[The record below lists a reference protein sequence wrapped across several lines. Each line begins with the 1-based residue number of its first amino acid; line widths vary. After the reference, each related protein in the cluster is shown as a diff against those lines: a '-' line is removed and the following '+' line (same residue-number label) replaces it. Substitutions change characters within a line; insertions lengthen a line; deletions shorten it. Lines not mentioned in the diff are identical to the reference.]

1 MLRLCRRSISP
12 AAMDSPGDP
21 GNNRAMLAALVDLT
35 ATEFAVLAFLVC
47 LAGIVR
53 GFSGFAL
60 SAMVMATA
68 VLLLPPV
75 ALIPVCWW
83 LEVAAS
89 ILMVRGGL
97 ADADKVTVLGLFGGS
112 VIGVPLGL
120 WATTTLPLETSKL
133 IALALVVTLAALQL
147 GKFTIPGL
155 ATRPGLYGAGV
166 AAGLATGLAGIGG
179 MVVALYV
186 LAQDAP
192 ARVMRASLVIFL
204 FLGSITSLVTFL
216 LFGVMDATAVA
227 RGVLLAGP
235 ALIGVWIGQHL
246 FRPSLEGYYRPFCLA
261 LLITLA
267 SAGLIRLGI

>member
-1 MLRLCRRSISP
+1 MDRP
-12 AAMDSPGDP
+12 ADP
-21 GNNRAMLAALVDLT
+21 DNNRAMFSALVDLSHG
-35 ATEFAVLAFLVC
+35 EFAALAVLVC

-89 ILMVRGGL
+89 LLMVRGGFAE
-97 ADADKVTVLGLFGGS
+97 ADRVTVLGLFIGS

-120 WATTTLPLETSKL
+120 WATTSLPEETSR
-133 IALALVVTLAALQL
+133 IVALAMVVGLAVLQL
-147 GKFTIPGL
+147 GRLRIPGL

-166 AAGLATGLAGIGG
+166 ASGVATGLAGIGG

-192 ARVMRASLVIFL
+192 ARVMRASLVVYL
-204 FLGSITSLVTFL
+204 FLGSITSLVMLL
-216 LFGVMDATAVA
+216 LFGVMDGTAVA
-227 RGVLLAGP
+227 RGLLLAGP
-235 ALIGVWIGQHL
+235 ALAGVWIGQHL
-246 FRPSLEGYYRPFCLA
+246 FRPSLEGYYRPFCLT
-261 LLITLA
+261 LLIALA

>member
-1 MLRLCRRSISP
+1 M
-12 AAMDSPGDP
+12 MDSPSDP
-21 GNNRAMLAALVDLT
+21 DNKRPMLSALVDLSH
-35 ATEFAVLAFLVC
+35 TEFAALAVLVC

-89 ILMVRGGL
+89 LLMARGGFAK
-97 ADADKVTVLGLFGGS
+97 ADRTTVVGLFIGAT
-112 VIGVPLGL
+112 VGVPLGL
-120 WATTTLPLETSKL
+120 WGTTSLPEDTSR
-133 IALALVVTLAALQL
+133 IVALAMVVGLAILQL
-147 GKFTIPGL
+147 GRLRIPGL

-166 AAGLATGLAGIGG
+166 ASGIAGGLAGIGG

-192 ARVMRASLVIFL
+192 ARVMRASLVVYL
-204 FLGSITSLVTFL
+204 FLSSITTLITLL
-216 LFGVMDATAVA
+216 LFGVMDSTAVA
-227 RGVLLAGP
+227 RGLLLALP
-235 ALIGVWIGQHL
+235 AIVGVWIGQHL
-246 FRPSLEGYYRPFCLA
+246 FRPSLEGYYRPFCLT
-261 LLITLA
+261 LLIALA